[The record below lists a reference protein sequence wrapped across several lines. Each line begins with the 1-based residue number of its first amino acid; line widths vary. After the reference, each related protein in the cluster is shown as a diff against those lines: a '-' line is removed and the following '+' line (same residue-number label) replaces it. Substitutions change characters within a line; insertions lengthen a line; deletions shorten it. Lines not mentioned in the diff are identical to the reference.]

1 MRKGVKYKLN
11 FKNKKIVLFRM
22 SNIFVMNNTD
32 SKKNVLGMNYEKN
45 SDTNPDTNSDTNSE
59 ISKTFFENNDTIA
72 TFFDN
77 VAESLKSLPS
87 ISSNSDTESN
97 ISSAELREIEEF
109 MEKYVEKSNRL
120 CSISEE
126 KNK

>member
-1 MRKGVKYKLN
+1 MSTISNQNGTES
-11 FKNKKIVLFRM
+11 KKIDLDLN
-22 SNIFVMNNTD
+22 S
-32 SKKNVLGMNYEKN
+32 EK
-45 SDTNPDTNSDTNSE
+45 NSE
-59 ISKTFFENNDTIA
+59 ISKTFFENKDTIA

-109 MEKYVEKSNRL
+109 VEKSNRL
-120 CSISEE
+120 RSISE
-126 KNK
+126 